1 MANKYKITPKYTI
14 PTGVAGNY
22 RKGHK
27 QVEGVVVHA
36 SANPNASID
45 AEINYMTNNYK
56 NAFTHAWAGHDKII
70 EISNTDYP
78 CWGAGA
84 IANKRFAQIET
95 TEDKRLTKQQK
106 LQVIDHAAYWAAV
119 QLVYYKLPCKD
130 ASKDGNGTVWGHVHV
145 SKYLGGTDHTDPIAY
160 FNSVGVSWN
169 DFYKQVERYYNAYK
183 KGTSDQVKSLDGT
196 QGTVKPSA
204 PAPSKPN
211 KPATK
216 TIEQLADEVIAGKHG
231 TGEARK
237 KALGSNYQAVQNL
250 VNKKLGAK
258 PASKP
263 SKSIEQLAK
272 EVIDGKHGTG
282 DARKKSLGSQYQVVQ
297 KRVNQILGAGGSN
310 RKSIDTIAR
319 EVIDGKWGNDPER
332 SRRLRN
338 AGYDAAAVQRRVNQL
353 L

>member
-1 MANKYKITPKYTI
+1 MANKYKITQKYTI

-27 QVEGVVVHA
+27 QVEGVVIHA

-45 AEINYMTNNYK
+45 SEISYMTKNYK
-56 NAFTHAWAGHDKII
+56 NAFTHAWAGHNKIV
-70 EISNTDYP
+70 EIANTNYA

-95 TEDKRLTKQQK
+95 TEDKRLTKKQK

-196 QGTVKPSA
+196 QGTSTPKPT
-204 PAPSKPN
+204 P
-211 KPATK
+211 
-216 TIEQLADEVIAGKHG
+216 
-231 TGEARK
+231 
-237 KALGSNYQAVQNL
+237 
-250 VNKKLGAK
+250 
-258 PASKP
+258 SKP
-263 SKSIEQLAK
+263 SKPA
-272 EVIDGKHGTG
+272 
-282 DARKKSLGSQYQVVQ
+282 
-297 KRVNQILGAGGSN
+297 N

-332 SRRLRN
+332 SRKLN
-338 AGYDAAAVQRRVNQL
+338 KAGYNAASVQRRVNEILRGSKPKSSSVNIESLAKQVVRGIDTKGRRIPNGVNARAKHFGISVATMKKVQKRVNQL
-353 L
+353 LS

>member
-1 MANKYKITPKYTI
+1 MATKYKITQNYKI
-14 PTGVAGNY
+14 PAGVAGNY

-45 AEINYMTNNYK
+45 SEISYMAKNYK
-56 NAFTHAWAGHDKII
+56 NAFTHAWAGHNKIV
-70 EISNTDYP
+70 EIANTNYA

-95 TEDKRLTKQQK
+95 TEDKRLTKKQK

-196 QGTVKPSA
+196 QGTSTPKPT
-204 PAPSKPN
+204 P
-211 KPATK
+211 
-216 TIEQLADEVIAGKHG
+216 
-231 TGEARK
+231 
-237 KALGSNYQAVQNL
+237 
-250 VNKKLGAK
+250 
-258 PASKP
+258 SKP
-263 SKSIEQLAK
+263 SKPANK
-272 EVIDGKHGTG
+272 T
-282 DARKKSLGSQYQVVQ
+282 
-297 KRVNQILGAGGSN
+297 
-310 RKSIDTIAR
+310 IDTIAR

-332 SRRLRN
+332 SRKLN
-338 AGYDAAAVQRRVNQL
+338 KAGYNAASVQRRVNEILRGSKPKSSSVNIESLAKQVVRGIDTKGRRIPNGVNARAKHFGISVATMNKVQKRVNQL
-353 L
+353 LS